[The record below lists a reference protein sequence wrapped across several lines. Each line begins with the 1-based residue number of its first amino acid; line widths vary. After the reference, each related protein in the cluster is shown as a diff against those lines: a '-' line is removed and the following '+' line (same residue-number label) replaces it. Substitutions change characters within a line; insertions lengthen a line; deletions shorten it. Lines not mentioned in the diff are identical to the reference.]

1 MSTIDRKICLVGDFG
16 VGKTSLIRRFVEG
29 VFSDQ
34 YLSTVGVKISRKI
47 IKFKDETR
55 SQLLDIKL
63 MIWDLEGHTKF
74 KGISPTYLKG
84 AQGAIIVADVTRM
97 ETIEHIVH
105 HIDLFLSINPKGL
118 IITALNKSDLVDQA
132 KLEELTQRLQKKTAQ
147 QDQVIASY
155 YTSAKTGLYVNNI
168 FHQLGGGTLQ

>member
-1 MSTIDRKICLVGDFG
+1 
-16 VGKTSLIRRFVEG
+16 
-29 VFSDQ
+29 
-34 YLSTVGVKISRKI
+34 
-47 IKFKDETR
+47 
-55 SQLLDIKL
+55 
-63 MIWDLEGHTKF
+63 HTKF

-132 KLEELTQRLQKKTAQ
+132 KLEELTQMLQKKTAQ

-155 YTSAKTGLYVNNI
+155 YTSAKTGLYVDDI
-168 FHQLGGGTLQ
+168 FYQLGGGTLQQDSGAWE